1 MTILIV
7 DDATAIR
14 EALARVLAGH
24 MITPVI
30 TTATTV
36 PEAVDAIVQQRPHFA
51 VLDFNLADGT
61 ALDILRQ
68 VRGTADDTTF
78 LVWSGALNSAVV
90 RSLLAAGAD
99 HVLEKPRELN
109 TLLDLIRSELQDCR
123 N

>member
-14 EALARVLAGH
+14 DALARVLSDH
-24 MITPVI
+24 MITPTI
-30 TTATTV
+30 ATATTV
-36 PEAVDAIVQQRPHFA
+36 PEAVDAIVRQRPHFA

-78 LVWSGALNSAVV
+78 LVWSGTLNSAVV

-109 TLLDLIRSELQDCR
+109 TLLDLIRTALQDCR